1 MPRRNKSKADVRKF
15 IDAVSAKQGW
25 GVNRSE
31 SFLDHLVKGL
41 QSTYNRHG
49 FFLCPCRDG
58 SGDKQADKDITC
70 PCVYNVPDQ
79 KEYGHCFCCLFFD
92 KEHQEKDEDFKQIP
106 DRRPDELYD

>member
-1 MPRRNKSKADVRKF
+1 MSKSEKSKEDVRRF

-25 GVNRSE
+25 GVSKDE
-31 SFLDHLVKGL
+31 KFLGTLTEGL

-58 SGDKQADKDITC
+58 AGDKVEDKDITC

-79 KEYGHCFCCLFFD
+79 KEYGHCFCGLFFD
-92 KEHQEKDEDFKQIP
+92 KDYLETDGEVKQIP